1 MQKSKWRVWIPAA
14 AILVAAAS
22 GYAFT
27 HKAQQEKLA
36 EWEWTLPPGFPQPR
50 VPANNPMS
58 EAKFQ
63 LGRHLFFDTRLSGNG
78 TMGCG
83 TCHLQKL
90 AFTDGKPVAVGSTGD
105 HTSRGSMSIV
115 NCAYYPT
122 LTWANPSQV
131 TLEIQAA
138 VPISL

>member
-1 MQKSKWRVWIPAA
+1 MQRSKLWGFIAA
-14 AILVAAAS
+14 VLVVAVA
-22 GYAFT
+22 GYFLA
-27 HKAQQEKLA
+27 HKTKHEKQA
-36 EWEWTLPPGFPQPR
+36 EWKWSLPPGFLQPK
-50 VPANNPMS
+50 VPADNPMS

-83 TCHLQKL
+83 SCHLQKL

-105 HTSRGSMSIV
+105 HTARGSMSIV
-115 NCAYYPT
+115 NSAYYPT